1 MDDLKHLLVDVEK
14 GLAALQQLQHEY
26 DAELWAINSPPFAK
40 YRHIV
45 IHLSILAGELSKLS
59 EALEHQTTT
68 RDMSELDIQSHVDK
82 IAPWIADLLI
92 HAGQLANIS
101 NQEMYPVFLNRI
113 KANALKFRS
122 NSRFTQIAVFPP
134 SGADE
139 ENSELMLDRPAS
151 TP

>member
-14 GLAALQQLQHEY
+14 GLAALQQVQHLY
-26 DAELWAINSPPFAK
+26 DADLWAINSPPFAK

-45 IHLSILAGELSKLS
+45 IHISVLAGELSKLS

-68 RDMSELDIQSHVDK
+68 RDMKDIDVQSHLDK

-101 NQEMYPVFLNRI
+101 NQEMYPLFLNRI
-113 KANALKFRS
+113 KANALKFS
-122 NSRFTQIAVFPP
+122 PGSRFGKI
-134 SGADE
+134 
-139 ENSELMLDRPAS
+139 
-151 TP
+151 